1 MGGEIAM
8 KMNRTL
14 WIKVLSAVPL
24 CLILY
29 CFNLIPGSQAGE
41 SLTDVFTKT
50 IFGKLDYQYS
60 YVYAMAAENVAFILL
75 FDILFAGH
83 LTGHFRYS
91 CVYVFTRIRSRRLW
105 YFSRIGELTV
115 CALLYSFL
123 YVLCSLLVSINAT
136 QKLPDGLLLQRVA
149 LVFLFAFALVLAS
162 AVSVNLLALR
172 FGTAVGFFSVAAVI
186 FGLIALLILTYRN
199 RVLVMF
205 NPLACL
211 NLFQLGRNTGM
222 FTIGYDLLI
231 LIAVVLIGSVIVN
244 RYDVALFDPE
254 LN

>member
-1 MGGEIAM
+1 M

-14 WIKVLSAVPL
+14 WIKALSAVPL

-91 CVYVFTRIRSRRLW
+91 CVYVFTRIRSRRQW
-105 YFSRIGELTV
+105 YFSRVGELTV
-115 CALLYSFL
+115 CALNAEALALAVAS
-123 YVLCSLLVSINAT
+123 VLCRTN
-136 QKLPDGLLLQRVA
+136 
-149 LVFLFAFALVLAS
+149 
-162 AVSVNLLALR
+162 
-172 FGTAVGFFSVAAVI
+172 
-186 FGLIALLILTYRN
+186 
-199 RVLVMF
+199 
-205 NPLACL
+205 
-211 NLFQLGRNTGM
+211 
-222 FTIGYDLLI
+222 
-231 LIAVVLIGSVIVN
+231 
-244 RYDVALFDPE
+244 ALFVSEE
-254 LN
+254 LHTDL